1 MRYASTNDTIAA
13 ISTPPGEGG
22 IGIVR
27 LSGSGAMEI
36 AAGMFASS
44 KGRDICSGSQRVFH
58 GHVHDAAGASIDE
71 VLLHVMRGPHSYTA
85 EDVVEFNAH
94 GGTAPL
100 NAILEET
107 LRRGA
112 RLAGPGEFTLRAFL
126 NGRMDLTRAEAVID
140 LVRAKTRT
148 ALAAANAAADG
159 VLHKALHELRETLAD
174 ALARVEAAVDFPEE
188 DLPELVDAALL
199 TRLEEARGR
208 MAALLNSA
216 DAGMRI
222 REGITLAIVGRPN
235 VGKSSLFNA
244 LLRDA
249 RAIVSAE
256 PGTTRDR
263 IEETASLGGVP
274 VRLMD
279 TAGMRDTP
287 DAVESQGVSLARGAA
302 RRAQYILFVVDASV
316 PETEED
322 RRLAAELAALETPIV
337 LVRNKID
344 LVNRESHAS
353 SRALPGIAFAMACE
367 VSAVTGE
374 GLAAL
379 ETRLGE
385 LFLGSAHLETTS
397 PMLSR
402 IHQQDSMR
410 RAEGCL
416 GRLLSDTSASPELL
430 ALELREALQALGE
443 ITGETT
449 SEELLDRIFSSFCIG
464 K

>member
-1 MRYASTNDTIAA
+1 MQYASENDTIAA

-22 IGIVR
+22 IGIIR
-27 LSGSGAMEI
+27 MSGPETLEI
-36 AAGMFASS
+36 AAAMFVSS
-44 KGRDICSGSQRVFH
+44 KGRDPRRGGQRVFH
-58 GHVHDAAGASIDE
+58 GHVQDGNGTRIDE
-71 VLLHVMRGPHSYTA
+71 VLLHVMRAPHSYTS

-94 GGTAPL
+94 GGMAPL
-100 NAILEET
+100 RAMLEET

-112 RLAGPGEFTLRAFL
+112 RLARPGEFTLRAFL

-148 ALAAANAAADG
+148 ALAAANAASDG
-159 VLHKALHELRETLAD
+159 VLAKAVHALRETLAD

-188 DLPELVDAALL
+188 DLPELVDAALIA
-199 TRLEEARGR
+199 RLEEARKR
-208 MAALLNSA
+208 MAVLLESA

-222 REGITLAIVGRPN
+222 REGIALAIVGRPN

-274 VRLMD
+274 VLLMD
-279 TAGMRDTP
+279 TAGMRETP
-287 DAVESQGVSLARGAA
+287 DAVESQGVDLARGAA
-302 RRAQYILFVVDASV
+302 RRAHYILFIVDASV

-322 RRLAAELAALETPIV
+322 RLLVSELAALETPIV
-337 LVRNKID
+337 LVRNKTD
-344 LVNRESHAS
+344 LLEPE
-353 SRALPGIAFAMACE
+353 SRATGAFPGIDFVAECA
-367 VSAVTGE
+367 VSAVTGD

-379 ETRLGE
+379 ETLLSA
-385 LFLGSAHLETTS
+385 LFLGNTSLETAS

-402 IHQQDSMR
+402 THQKDSMR
-410 RAEGCL
+410 RAAECL
-416 GRLLSDTSASPELL
+416 DRLLEDTSVSPELL
-430 ALELREALQALGE
+430 ALELREALRALGE